1 MVCCVPARRG
11 PVQGLVLLLL
21 CLAASH
27 HAWQQ
32 QMGATVTWWGLWV
45 WVWVWVGGVVK
56 GAA

>member
-45 WVWVWVGGVVK
+45 WVWVGGVVK